1 MLTSSYEE
9 IMNRY
14 RVEHNL
20 IVLLPLV
27 ASWIAVMFSGI
38 PRGSAGLHLFEIAM
52 FAGGITGVIALFYKY
67 IQGSLLWY
75 VTIIL
80 PILLAF
86 VLYTIVPL
94 GISIFALVMPNLAY
108 ALLSLA
114 LVRFVFYSKALFRL
128 RTLLMGVGGA
138 FLLSGYLGAIQSL
151 MGAELP
157 PGFWNAVFI
166 NCLIIYVFIAFSMS
180 MADLIILQL
189 EVKRLKKE
197 DHSEDD

>member
-1 MLTSSYEE
+1 ME
-9 IMNRY
+9 RY
-14 RVEHNL
+14 RIEHIL
-20 IVLLPLV
+20 IILLPLL

-38 PRGSAGLHLFEIAM
+38 PRGVAGFYLYEFAIFAAGL
-52 FAGGITGVIALFYKY
+52 TGVIALYYKY
-67 IQGSLLWY
+67 IRGYLLWY
-75 VTIIL
+75 VTLGL

-108 ALLSLA
+108 SLLSLA

-128 RTLLMGVGGA
+128 RTLLMGAGGA
-138 FLLSGYLGAIQSL
+138 FILSGYLGAIQSL

-157 PGFWNAVFI
+157 AGFWNAVFI

-197 DHSEDD
+197 DSTEDD